1 MTIEQ
6 RHERHLQQAP
16 VGPEG
21 REERFEQAAESA
33 SVIAEREYR
42 GLSSEID
49 DAERQAIAMMDASME
64 GIDEVPFELNQ
75 LKRDCDDFLRENAD
89 VMRGIAEEAK
99 REAAAIVGAETESGV
114 SGEYIGYLDRHFWPD
129 MAEGIDALPDA
140 LKNDGDAV
148 MAMLDDKLD
157 AAERADANAWD
168 DINGRYGV
176 KEMNEVAAAIA
187 ERYARLFKKTGPEPR
202 SRLLER
208 FLGKRTTALERK
220 RLLRE
225 ETPVPEGGS
234 PPDVRM
240 SLELMRRLSL
250 PDEQRERFVLR
261 AIAKNGRS
269 VLEEFPDLCE
279 GVEERR
285 INDALV
291 EASPLQ
297 AVEALPGENPVRQAE
312 VLKVLGEMRP
322 QFAIDG
328 LKRLPDVDYRTK
340 VSVLIEALGARPELS
355 SRLDELD
362 FSPSEKLALG
372 LRLARKHVDAYPEY
386 VEATAPKLSLEEKI
400 AVTQDLLEENPD
412 LLRGATTAMRLSHDT
427 IVDVVRRYPR
437 GQREDLLEAM
447 GVPNKDAEVLLDEA
461 HSHSIPEAPRT
472 PEERESAKL
481 VEKIDRASVDLMLAM
496 ERTVLG
502 AADAERMRV
511 GEEQR
516 LHGKIERIG
525 VISGKTANSP
535 RYVMIEGRELPAVYK
550 SRLREQKVRYGI
562 PEGGMV
568 GREVLASFI
577 DRALRLG
584 LVPATVLRSGPEGL
598 AAVQDWRVG
607 DIAASVGWKGEQH
620 REELKKLGFFDWLTA
635 NSDRH
640 NGNWLVGKD
649 GKHVAI
655 DNGAIF
661 AEQMHDHD
669 KLRSFPLS
677 EVQGEALPDDI
688 RRSAADLLENR
699 EVLGILKEMFTTLLG
714 QKDGKRSWKE
724 FEGRLHRATDPD
736 FRLPKSEWLVPHK
749 MLGNQ

>member
-1 MTIEQ
+1 MTVEAP
-6 RHERHLQQAP
+6 REFRPEEPP

-21 REERFEQAAESA
+21 RRERFEPAVESA
-33 SVIAEREYR
+33 DAVADREYR
-42 GLSSEID
+42 GLAADIA
-49 DAERQAIAMMDASME
+49 DAERQAVVMMEAAVSD
-64 GIDEVPFELNQ
+64 IDEMPFDLIQ
-75 LKRDCDDFLRENAD
+75 LKRDSDEFLRENAE
-89 VMRGIAEEAK
+89 VMRRIAEEAR
-99 REAAAIVGAETESGV
+99 REAAAIVETDAKSGV
-114 SGEYIGYLDRHFWPD
+114 SGEYLGYLDRHFWPD
-129 MAEGIDALPDA
+129 AAKGIDALPDA
-140 LKNDGDAV
+140 MKNDGDAI
-148 MAMLDDKLD
+148 MALLDDKLD
-157 AAERADANAWD
+157 AAERADDEAWE

-176 KEMNEVAAAIA
+176 TEMNEVAPAMA
-187 ERYARLFKKTGPEPR
+187 ERYARLLEKTGPEPR

-208 FLGKRTTALERK
+208 FLGKRTTALER
-220 RLLRE
+220 RRMLRE
-225 ETPVPEGGS
+225 EASVPEGGS

-269 VLEEFPDLCE
+269 VLEEFPELCE
-279 GVEERR
+279 GIERRR

-297 AVEALPGENPVRQAE
+297 AAEALPNEDPVRQAE
-312 VLKVLGEMRP
+312 VLRVLSEMRP
-322 QFAIDG
+322 QFAIEG
-328 LKRLPDVDYRTK
+328 LKRLPDIDYRTK
-340 VSVLIEALGARPELS
+340 VSVLIDALGARPELAG
-355 SRLDELD
+355 RLDELG

-386 VEATAPKLSLEEKI
+386 VEVTAPMLSLEEKI
-400 AVTQDLLEENPD
+400 AVTQDLLEEDPA
-412 LLRGATTAMRLSHDT
+412 LLRGATTAMRLSHDS

-437 GQREDLLEAM
+437 GQRGDLLEAM
-447 GVPNKDAEVLLDEA
+447 GVPNKDAEMLLDEA

-472 PEERESAKL
+472 PEEREAAKL

-496 ERTVLG
+496 ERTVFG
-502 AADAERMRV
+502 AADAERARV

-516 LHGKIERIG
+516 LHGKIERVG

-577 DRALRLG
+577 DRALRLN

-598 AAVQDWRVG
+598 AAVQDWKVG
-607 DIAASVGWKGEQH
+607 DIAASVGWKGEEH

-640 NGNWLVGKD
+640 NGNWLIGKD

-661 AEQMHDHD
+661 AEQTHDTD

-677 EVQGEALPDDI
+677 EVHGEALPDDI
-688 RRSAADLLENR
+688 RRNAADLLENR

-714 QKDGKRSWKE
+714 SKDGKRAWKE
-724 FEGRLHRATDPD
+724 FEGRLHRASDPD
-736 FRLPKSEWLVPHK
+736 FRLPNSDWLVPHAAAA
-749 MLGNQ
+749 N